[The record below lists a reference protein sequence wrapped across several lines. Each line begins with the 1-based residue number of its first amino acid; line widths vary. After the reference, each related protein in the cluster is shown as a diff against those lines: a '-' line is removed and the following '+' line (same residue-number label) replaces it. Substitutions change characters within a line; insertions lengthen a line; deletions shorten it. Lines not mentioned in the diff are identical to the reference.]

1 MQDSNSSLPETATAS
16 GFLMRIKKAARGLM
30 PIILWISTLFAS
42 AGRLDWKRGW
52 AASVIYVLTIIAIV
66 ALVRRFNPGL
76 LSVRAKPNF
85 KQTQSFDRLFYRIFL
100 PLTYLQI
107 AVAGFDAVRFR
118 WLPLPLWCALP
129 GVLLFLSAMG
139 LICWVMTVNRFA
151 ESTVRIQSE
160 RNHAV
165 VSSGPYRIVRHPMYV
180 GMFLMYPATAMML
193 GSGWAMAV
201 AALILVLIVWRTVE
215 EDRFLHR
222 ELTGYREYAALTRYR
237 LVPGLW

>member
-1 MQDSNSSLPETATAS
+1 
-16 GFLMRIKKAARGLM
+16 
-30 PIILWISTLFAS
+30 
-42 AGRLDWKRGW
+42 
-52 AASVIYVLTIIAIV
+52 
-66 ALVRRFNPGL
+66 
-76 LSVRAKPNF
+76 
-85 KQTQSFDRLFYRIFL
+85 
-100 PLTYLQI
+100 
-107 AVAGFDAVRFR
+107 
-118 WLPLPLWCALP
+118 
-129 GVLLFLSAMG
+129 
-139 LICWVMTVNRFA
+139 MTVNRFA

>member
-1 MQDSNSSLPETATAS
+1 
-16 GFLMRIKKAARGLM
+16 MRIKKAARGLM
-30 PIILWISTLFAS
+30 PIILWISILFAS

-52 AASVIYVLTIIAIV
+52 AASVIYVLTIIAIGV
-66 ALVRRFNPGL
+66 LVRRFNPGL
-76 LSVRAKPNF
+76 MSVRAKPNF

-100 PLTYLQI
+100 PLTFFQI